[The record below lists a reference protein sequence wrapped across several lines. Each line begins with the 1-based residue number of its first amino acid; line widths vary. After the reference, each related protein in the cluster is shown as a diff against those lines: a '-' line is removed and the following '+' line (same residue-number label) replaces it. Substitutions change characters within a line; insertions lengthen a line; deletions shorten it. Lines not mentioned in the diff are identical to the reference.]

1 MNIRFSLHIIG
12 NFMKFLGLL
21 MFVPAIIS
29 LFYKENDIWAFIISA
44 LFTSSFGF
52 ILEIVTKPKEH
63 SKEIERKEGFLI
75 AALAWFAASLF
86 GAIPYLIYGVFN
98 NPIDAWFESV
108 AGFTTTGATAL
119 VNIEA
124 LPNGILFWRSFSQ
137 WLGGMGIIVLGIAI
151 LPRLAVGGMQLMGL
165 EAPGPTTEK
174 ITPRIAETAKKL
186 WGLYVLLSIVLVAL
200 LLFAGMPAFDSVLQA
215 LSTLSTG
222 GFSPKNL
229 SVGSYNSPLIDAII
243 TVFMFIAGTNFVLLY
258 WSLRGDLKKITKNSE
273 FKFYLLINLA
283 VILVVSAELWA
294 TIYPSIFEALRYGSF
309 QVISIS
315 TGSGFTTANYDIWPS
330 FSKWFLLLL
339 MFFGGCAGSTTGS
352 IKIIRIMVLFKK
364 GYQEL
369 HKIIYPRAV
378 MPIRVN
384 SKPISDDVVSS
395 IASFF
400 IIYIFIFLVSTLVVM
415 AAEDLPIIT
424 AISACAASLGN
435 VGPGLGQV
443 GPIGNYSELTSF
455 TKIALSLLMI
465 IGRLELFTILVIF
478 TPTFWRK

>member
-1 MNIRFSLHIIG
+1 
-12 NFMKFLGLL
+12 

-29 LFYKENDIWAFIISA
+29 FLYKEDDIYAFVISA
-44 LFTSSFGF
+44 LFTSLFGF
-52 ILEIVTKPKEH
+52 ILEIATKPKER
-63 SKEIERKEGFLI
+63 SPEIERREGFLI

-86 GAIPYLIYGVFN
+86 GSIPYLIYGVFSS
-98 NPIDAWFESV
+98 PVDAWFESV
-108 AGFTTTGATAL
+108 AGFTTTGATVL
-119 VNIEA
+119 VNIED
-124 LPNGILFWRSFSQ
+124 LPNGMLFWRNFSQ
-137 WLGGMGIIVLGIAI
+137 WLGGMGIIVLAIAI

-186 WGLYVLLSIVLVAL
+186 WGIYVLLSVVLVIFL
-200 LLFAGMPAFDSVLQA
+200 VFSGMPFFDSMLQS

-243 TVFMFIAGTNFVLLY
+243 TVFMFIAGMNFVLLY
-258 WSLRGDLKKITKNSE
+258 WSLKGDFQKLKRNSE
-273 FKFYLLINLA
+273 FKFYLLINMIII
-283 VILVVSAELWA
+283 VVVSIELW
-294 TIYPSIFEALRYGSF
+294 TTVYPSFLEALRYGSF

-330 FSKWFLLLL
+330 FSKWFILLL

-352 IKIIRIMVLFKK
+352 VKIIRIMVLFKK
-364 GYQEL
+364 GFQEL
-369 HKIIYPRAV
+369 HKIIYPHAI

-384 SKPISDDVVSS
+384 SKPIGDEIVSS
-395 IASFF
+395 ITSFF
-400 IIYIFIFLVSTLVVM
+400 LIYVFIFLVSSLVVL
-415 AAEDLPIIT
+415 AAEDLPILT

-443 GPIGNYSELTSF
+443 GPIGNYSDLNTF
-455 TKIALSLLMI
+455 TKFVLTFLMI

>member
-1 MNIRFSLHIIG
+1 MNIKFSLHIIG

-21 MFVPAIIS
+21 MFVPAIVS
-29 LFYKENDIWAFIISA
+29 LLYKENDVWAFIISA
-44 LFTSSFGF
+44 LFTSAFGF
-52 ILEIVTKPKEH
+52 ILELVTKPDEN
-63 SKEIERKEGFLI
+63 SRDIERKEGFLI
-75 AALAWFAASLF
+75 AAMAWFAASLF
-86 GAIPYLIYGVFN
+86 GSIPYLIYGVFDQ
-98 NPIDAWFESV
+98 PIDAWFESV
-108 AGFTTTGATAL
+108 AGFTTTGATVL
-119 VNIEA
+119 IDIEA
-124 LPNGILFWRSFSQ
+124 LPKGMLFWRSFSQ
-137 WLGGMGIIVLGIAI
+137 WLGGMGIIVLAIAI

-200 LLFAGMPAFDSVLQA
+200 LLFAGMPAYDSILQS

-229 SVGSYNSPLIDAII
+229 SVGSFNSPLIDAII
-243 TVFMFIAGTNFVLLY
+243 TIFMFIAGTNFVLLY
-258 WSLRGDLKKITKNSE
+258 WSLRGNFKKIANNSE
-273 FKFYLLINLA
+273 FKYYLFINLA
-283 VILVVSAELWA
+283 VIAVVSAELW
-294 TIYPSIFEALRYGSF
+294 TTVYPSLFEALRFGSF
-309 QVISIS
+309 QVVSIS

-330 FSKWFLLLL
+330 FSKWFLLML

-369 HKIIYPRAV
+369 HRIIYPRAV

-384 SKPISDDVVSS
+384 SKPISDEIVSS

-400 IIYIFIFLVSTLVVM
+400 LIYLFIFFVSTLVVL

-424 AISACAASLGN
+424 AISACAASIGN
-435 VGPGLGQV
+435 VGPGLGEV
-443 GPIGNYSELTSF
+443 GPLGNYSELSSF

-465 IGRLELFTILVIF
+465 IGRLELYTILVIF
-478 TPTFWRK
+478 TPTFWRN

>member
-1 MNIRFSLHIIG
+1 
-12 NFMKFLGLL
+12 MKFLGLL
-21 MFVPAIIS
+21 MFIPAVIS
-29 LFYKENDIWAFIISA
+29 LFYKEDDVWAFVISA
-44 LFTSSFGF
+44 LFTSVTGF
-52 ILEIVTKPKEH
+52 IVELITKPREK
-63 SKEIERKEGFLI
+63 SAEIQRKEGFLI
-75 AALAWFAASLF
+75 AAMAWFAASFF
-86 GAIPYLIYGVFN
+86 GAIPYVIYGVFS
-98 NPIDAWFESV
+98 NPVDAWFESV
-108 AGFTTTGATAL
+108 AGFTTTGATVL
-119 VNIEA
+119 LDIEE
-124 LPNGILFWRSFSQ
+124 LPYGMLFWRSFTQ

-186 WGLYVLLSIVLVAL
+186 WGIYVLLSIVLVVL
-200 LLFAGMPAFDSVLQA
+200 LLFAGMPLFDSVLQS

-229 SVGSYNSPLIDAII
+229 SVGSYNSALIDAII
-243 TVFMFIAGTNFVLLY
+243 TVFMFIAGMSFVLLY
-258 WSLRGDLKKITKNSE
+258 WSLRGDFKKISKNSE
-273 FKFYLLINLA
+273 FKYYLFINLI
-283 VILVVSAELWA
+283 VIFAITFELWR
-294 TIYPSIFEALRYGSF
+294 TVYPNFLEALRYGSF
-309 QVISIS
+309 QVVSIS
-315 TGSGFTTANYDIWPS
+315 TGSGFSTTNYDIWPS
-330 FSKWFLLLL
+330 FSKWFLLML

-369 HKIIYPRAV
+369 HKIIYPRAL

-400 IIYIFIFLVSTLVVM
+400 LIYLFVFLVATLVVL

-424 AISACAASLGN
+424 AISACAASIGN
-435 VGPGLGQV
+435 VGPGLGEV
-443 GPIGNYSELTSF
+443 GPIGNYSELKSF

-465 IGRLELFTILVIF
+465 IGRLELFTILVIL